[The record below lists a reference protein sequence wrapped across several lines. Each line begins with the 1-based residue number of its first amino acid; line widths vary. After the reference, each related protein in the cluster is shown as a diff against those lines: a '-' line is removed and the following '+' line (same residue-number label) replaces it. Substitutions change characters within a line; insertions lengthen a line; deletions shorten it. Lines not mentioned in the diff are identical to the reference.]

1 MNPPFSC
8 PPFQPPRLHHHNI
21 GPNYVQEGGKE
32 TSIKID
38 SKDRDI
44 TVYPDPFSFRVVFNP
59 IAHSTPKPYC
69 DSVLNNVRTIR
80 LEYMTLPMVT
90 SFTLK
95 SSGLITMGW
104 REFNNTFATIDPSL
118 IQLVRNTDGNFV
130 IIAAEKTTNG
140 TMIRKNQILFKT
152 LEVNDRY
159 FLKYTNQLGEVHEVE
174 IDIEQMQYDD
184 NYFIVCQQVIQDSH
198 EPYVLNSITKS
209 GINEQTDT
217 NDDYHERIVTIINN
231 QKHIGTILSI
241 HDTIQLRNKYYYV
254 KEIVASSRIL
264 LNSSID
270 RTWNNISVT
279 IHGDAVE
286 QTITITTSSTDLFD
300 TAGSLKLKSSYFIT
314 IHGVPSAIISVGGNQ
329 VTVSNAALVPYFGPS
344 TATVTMWKTYEELKT
359 FTANNDESLVNQRYI
374 SFRIKE
380 FNPPIMATNDV
391 INNSFAVL
399 HTERYSNGNIMVY
412 PNADISFDQQNL
424 HTLHTMTF
432 EFYDEE
438 FEKLS
443 CDFSE
448 YFLNESEYKN
458 EEKLLIH
465 PRNKNFQIFMSF
477 KVVTIEQTLV
487 KNTFC

>member
-21 GPNYVQEGGKE
+21 GPSYVQEGGKE

-69 DSVLNNVRTIR
+69 DRVLNNVRTIR
-80 LEYMTLPMVT
+80 LEYLTLPMTT
-90 SFTLK
+90 SYSLK

-104 REFNNTFATIDPSL
+104 REFNSIFATIDSSL
-118 IQLVRNTDGNFV
+118 VQLVRNTDGNFV
-130 IIAAEKTTNG
+130 MIASEKNTNG
-140 TMIRKNQILFKT
+140 TMIRKNQILYKT
-152 LEVNDRY
+152 MEVNDRY
-159 FLKYTNQLGEVHEVE
+159 IISYTNALQETHEIE

-184 NYFIVCQQVIQDSH
+184 NYFIVCQQVIQDTNS
-198 EPYVLNSITKS
+198 PYVLNSIVKS
-209 GINEQTDT
+209 PTNEQTET
-217 NDDYHERIVTIINN
+217 NDDYHERVVTVVNN
-231 QKHIGTILSI
+231 QKHIGSILSI

-254 KEIVASSRIL
+254 KEIVASSRFL
-264 LNSSID
+264 LNCSVD
-270 RTWNNISVT
+270 RTWDNIPIT
-279 IHGDAVE
+279 IDGDAVE
-286 QTITITTSSTDLFD
+286 QIITIAISSTDLFD
-300 TAGSLKLKSSYFIT
+300 SSGALKLKPSYSIS
-314 IHGVPSAIISVGGNQ
+314 IHGVSSTITSVSGNQ
-329 VTVSNAALVPYFGPS
+329 VTVSNAALVPHFGS
-344 TATVTMWKTYEELKT
+344 SIATVIMWKTYEELKT
-359 FTANNDESLVNQRYI
+359 LTSNNDESLVNQRYI

-399 HTERYSNGNIMVY
+399 HTERYSNGNIMIY
-412 PNADISFDQQNL
+412 PNADISFDQHSL

-432 EFYDEE
+432 EFYDED

-448 YFLNESEYKN
+448 YFLNESEYQH
-458 EEKLLIH
+458 EDKLLIH

-477 KVVTIEQTLV
+477 KVVTIEQNLV